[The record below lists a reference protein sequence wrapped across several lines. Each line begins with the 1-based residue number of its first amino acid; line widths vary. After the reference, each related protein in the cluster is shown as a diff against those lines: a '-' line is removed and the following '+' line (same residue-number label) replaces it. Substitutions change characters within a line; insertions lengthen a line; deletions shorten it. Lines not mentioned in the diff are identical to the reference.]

1 MKKVLSWLAVI
12 FVVFYLLTQPGSAGH
27 LLTSGFHGL
36 HSAGDSLARFVGSLR
51 F

>member
-1 MKKVLSWLAVI
+1 MKKVITYLAVI
-12 FVVFYLLTQPGSAGH
+12 FVAFYLLTQPNSAGH

-36 HSAGDSLARFVGSLR
+36 HSAGSSLARFVNSLA